1 MPKFKSFMRIKWDKI
16 LIPVPAELQASR
28 KYLFFKIINSVFT
41 TTYATIYL
49 EIEPEINYLFGTQ
62 SF

>member
-1 MPKFKSFMRIKWDKI
+1 MTIK
-16 LIPVPAELQASR
+16 LSPVPAELQASR
-28 KYLFFKIINSVFT
+28 KYLFIKIITSVFT

-49 EIEPEINYLFGTQ
+49 EIEPEINYLSGTQ